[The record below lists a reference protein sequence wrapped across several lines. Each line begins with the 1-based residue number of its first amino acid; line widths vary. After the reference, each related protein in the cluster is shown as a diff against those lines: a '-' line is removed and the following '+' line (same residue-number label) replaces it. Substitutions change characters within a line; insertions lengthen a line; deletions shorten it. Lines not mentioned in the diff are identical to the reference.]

1 MLRTINQGD
10 WNIANYGYVEYKNIK
25 LKTRGLSYDIC
36 YINNAY
42 ISHILKNRMRQ
53 ENRGE
58 DNSIDTECM

>member
-36 YINNAY
+36 YINTTNVFL
-42 ISHILKNRMRQ
+42 SQNNGMVQ
-53 ENRGE
+53 EKRGE

>member
-25 LKTRGLSYDIC
+25 LKTRGLSYGIC
-36 YINNAY
+36 YINTTNVFL
-42 ISHILKNRMRQ
+42 SQNNGMRQ
-53 ENRGE
+53 EKRGE